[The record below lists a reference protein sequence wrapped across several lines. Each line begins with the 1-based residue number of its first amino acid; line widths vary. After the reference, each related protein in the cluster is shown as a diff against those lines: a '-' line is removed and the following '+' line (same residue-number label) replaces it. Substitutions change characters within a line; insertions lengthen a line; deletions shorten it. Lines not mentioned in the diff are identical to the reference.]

1 MREKLR
7 KAREEHNMTQ
17 EQVAEKIG
25 ITPIGYWQIE
35 NGKRVGKVATWDK
48 LEDLFG
54 INQRVLREIS

>member
-7 KAREEHNMTQ
+7 RAREEHNMTQ
-17 EQVAEKIG
+17 KQTAEAIG
-25 ITPIGYWQIE
+25 LTPIGYRQIE
-35 NGKRVGKVATWDK
+35 SGKRVGKVATWDK